1 VIDKSFKARE
11 EFSHLTRNRTSYNV
25 HTFIVFQDLCM
36 QIWTLL
42 DPMSLTAREFQNEME
57 ATENW
62 SPIAL
67 RLVFHIPI
75 PARLSGWGN

>member
-1 VIDKSFKARE
+1 MNIKLTNARSNE
-11 EFSHLTRNRTSYNV
+11 SAERK
-25 HTFIVFQDLCM
+25 I
-36 QIWTLL
+36 
-42 DPMSLTAREFQNEME
+42 QNEME

>member
-1 VIDKSFKARE
+1 MN
-11 EFSHLTRNRTSYNV
+11 TN
-25 HTFIVFQDLCM
+25 
-36 QIWTLL
+36 L
-42 DPMSLTAREFQNEME
+42 DIAWSNELAAREFQNEME